1 MLYASEEEIEEVRR
15 YFHWQA
21 PDLTITFLQKVY
33 AETVI
38 NHVHHVWDIHTDKDR
53 WWVITNPT
61 NLYSQ
66 EQFPNMDLA
75 ITFHMGLMLR
85 APRSQEEKVKDL
97 RALPFGAVFSQMEQ
111 TETALSHAADVPGYQ
126 AVGMRSRE
134 VLLTLIGVAQDVTIW
149 ESPAV
154 QRANFKGWTE
164 IIANEMLAGDSNK
177 ERRRALK
184 SAMEE
189 AWMFANWLT
198 HAKSATWMDAELAK
212 SMTAHAMGICV
223 SYFMRRLRHVP
234 DACPECQSPNLE
246 PTYGNHEDAP
256 DTLFE
261 WPRCADC
268 HWEGPPVVIAEVEGF
283 EGLVTREGEQSDEH
297 SIMTAPFRTLRRPS

>member
-1 MLYASEEEIEEVRR
+1 VLYASEEEIEEVRQ
-15 YFHWQA
+15 YFNQQA
-21 PDLTITFLQKVY
+21 RDLTVTFLQKVY
-33 AETVI
+33 SETVI
-38 NHVHHVWDIHTDKDR
+38 SHVHHVWDIHTDRDR
-53 WWVITNPT
+53 WWVITHPN

-75 ITFHMGLMLR
+75 VTFHIGLMLR
-85 APRSQEEKVKDL
+85 TPRSQEQKVKDL
-97 RALPFGAVFSQMEQ
+97 RVLPFGAVFSQLEQ
-111 TETALSHAADVPGYQ
+111 TEAALSQATDVAGYQ

-134 VLLTLIGVAQDVTIW
+134 LLLTLVGVAQEITIW
-149 ESPAV
+149 ESSPV

-189 AWMFANWLT
+189 AWTFANWLT
-198 HAKSATWMDAELAK
+198 HAKSGTWMDAELAK
-212 SMTAHAMGICV
+212 TMAAHAMAMCV

-234 DACPECQSPNLE
+234 DACPQCHSPHLE
-246 PTYGNHEDAP
+246 PTYGNREDAL

-261 WPRCADC
+261 WPSCADC
-268 HWEGPPVVIAEVEGF
+268 GWEGTPVVVAEVQGF
-283 EGLVTREGEQSDEH
+283 EGLVSSEGNRSDDH
-297 SIMTAPFRTLRRPS
+297 GNMPAPFRTLKRP